1 MTYRFIKPEII
12 LSLLFCG
19 CNHRQSGEEKSILI
33 DIGANIDNLAEY
45 KLSQFADDISYV
57 PLQSKNY
64 VSFSSYS
71 NFDFR
76 DSLILIYNLNTCL
89 LYNNNGKLI
98 SIIGRKG
105 NGPGEYLFCIKA
117 GFSDHPSIYVQGALH
132 DLSEYDLKGN
142 FIRKYSD
149 IFRISENNDDGYRN
163 WINIYDSLFFV
174 TVPNSGGQ
182 EPNKAI
188 IINKKGDILYS
199 WKNCDIFNHKDSYST
214 FERKSYLYNFKGRI
228 RFRQYFND
236 TLFII
241 NEADSLS
248 PLYIFDLGEYKMP
261 LSVRAGRFGGA
272 ELWNYLSVEDVFET
286 NDILLIKCF
295 FGNRFPARRLTSR
308 KTPAGESWFTT
319 TNMLGI
325 LKKST
330 AEFSFFKP
338 ESTDNP
344 LNTTG
349 IINDI
354 DCGPRFFPQ
363 KMVND
368 SVMVMAVEAMD
379 LKDHVAGDD
388 FRKARARNPAGRKK
402 LEDIASGIN
411 PLDNPVLMFVT
422 FKSKGK
428 YK

>member
-1 MTYRFIKPEII
+1 MTYRFIKPVII

-45 KLSQFADDISYV
+45 KLSQFADEISYV
-57 PLQSKNY
+57 PLQSKDY
-64 VSFSSYS
+64 ISFSSYS

-117 GFSDHPSIYVQGALH
+117 GFSDHQSIYVQGALR
-132 DLSEYDLKGN
+132 DLSEYDFKGN

-149 IFRISENNDDGYRN
+149 IFRISGNNDDGYRN
-163 WINIYDSLFFV
+163 WANVFDSLFIV
-174 TVPNSGGQ
+174 PVPNSSGK

-188 IINKKGDILYS
+188 VINKMGHILFA
-199 WKNCDIFNHKDSYST
+199 WKNYDIFNRNGPGSI
-214 FERKSYLYNFKGRI
+214 FERKSYMYSYNGKMHFK
-228 RFRQYFND
+228 QYFND
-236 TLFII
+236 TLFTIS
-241 NEADSLS
+241 EEDSLI
-248 PLYIFDLGEYKMP
+248 PKYAFNLGEYKMP
-261 LSVRAGRFGGA
+261 LSVRAERLGGS
-272 ELWNYLSVEDVFET
+272 ELWNYISVEDIFET
-286 NDILLIKCF
+286 DDILLIKCF
-295 FGNRFPARRLTSR
+295 FGNRFPARQLTP
-308 KTPAGESWFTT
+308 KETPGGESWYTT
-319 TNMLGI
+319 TYMLG
-325 LKKST
+325 LFQKDSG
-330 AEFSFFKP
+330 EFSYFKP
-338 ESTDNP
+338 ESTDNK

-349 IINDI
+349 IFNDI